1 LQVHQL
7 TAKLA
12 SCQLQLQLE
21 TEARADTQAEATRLQ
36 ARLLQQTAIAE
47 AAQGQ
52 LAAAAIT
59 QQAQALLV
67 PLAGPE
73 PHASTVQLA
82 EGPADLC
89 TDLAAVVQRQLA
101 ASPAPDAAMDPKAQH
116 IQELRAALAAAL
128 VEAGRGP
135 QGMAATDALQAHTAA
150 AGWLTAQTAGS
161 VLNAVPGGT
170 AASGPEDPKVKRLH
184 EVVAALMSAAAQLP
198 TGAPQGQYSSGDG
211 SSGAAGGSTADADAK
226 QQRIQELRAAL
237 SEALRER
244 DELREQLRTGPAV
257 ANSTLLQ
264 AEQQLQAAQQQLV
277 AAQVSCKMLVLH
289 MQMVS
294 SQVVWETASQMLLTY
309 IQQGRT

>member
-21 TEARADTQAEATRLQ
+21 TEARADAETEATRLQ

-73 PHASTVQLA
+73 PHASTLQLA
-82 EGPADLC
+82 EGPAGLC
-89 TDLAAVVQRQLA
+89 ADLAAVVQRQLA
-101 ASPAPDAAMDPKAQH
+101 ASPAPDAAMDPKAQR

-135 QGMAATDALQAHTAA
+135 EGMAAAGVLQAHPAA
-150 AGWLTAQTAGS
+150 QWGLPAQTAGS
-161 VLNAVPGGT
+161 SLNAGAG
-170 AASGPEDPKVKRLH
+170 AAAAAAAAGEDPKVKRLH

-198 TGAPQGQYSSGDG
+198 TGAPQGQHSTSGNAG
-211 SSGAAGGSTADADAK
+211 SAGAAGSSAADADAK

-237 SEALRER
+237 SEALREQ
-244 DELREQLRTGPAV
+244 DELREQLRTGPAA
-257 ANSTLLQ
+257 ANSTLMQ

-277 AAQVSCKMLVLH
+277 AAQVGCKMLVADMRANCL
-289 MQMVS
+289 
-294 SQVVWETASQMLLTY
+294 WCGTANQMLLS
-309 IQQGRT
+309 